1 MILSC
6 EMLTLNESCKVAHVL
21 CEGNFGEVHTC
32 CEMLFMLILTCSMW
46 NGPRVL
52 CEGNFGEVR
61 TCCEMLFMLLTFNM

>member
-6 EMLTLNESCKVAHVL
+6 EMLTLNESCKVAHR
-21 CEGNFGEVHTC
+21 
-32 CEMLFMLILTCSMW
+32 SMW